1 MDAKRVL
8 VLFGLVLALTGCSL
22 LTPNTGPT
30 SLTASGTITVDSIQI
45 APEIAGKILAIN
57 VAKGDTV
64 KAGDTLFKLDDQ
76 LLQAQKS
83 QAEANIKAAQ
93 ASLDAA
99 NQKVTSAQVQYNL
112 ALQAARAQDRQAH
125 TEAWKAS
132 PPDKVTLPVWYFGK
146 SEQITALQAQITTAQ
161 QDLAT
166 EQTNL
171 DSELKS
177 ISNSDFI
184 ATEKRLAE
192 AQEAYAIASQTLD
205 EAKAAKDTADLQ
217 DAAQKVFD
225 SAQSE
230 LDAAQK
236 AYDSMLSTDSASRV
250 REARARVA
258 VAQERLDISQ
268 DNLDQLQTGA
278 ESLQVTAAQDAVD
291 LANAGVAQAQ
301 AALDQA
307 QAALDMVN
315 TQLSKT
321 VVTAPQG
328 GVVLSRPANAGETAM
343 AGQTIVEI
351 GNLDEVTLS
360 VYVPEDQYGNVHLD
374 QQANI
379 TVDSFPGRTFA
390 GKVSFIADEAEFT
403 PRNVQTTESRS
414 ATVYKVEITLS
425 NQNHDLKPGMPA
437 DATFE

>member
-1 MDAKRVL
+1 MNAKKAILIMGLAL
-8 VLFGLVLALTGCSL
+8 VLSGCSL

-30 SLTASGTITVDSIQI
+30 PLTASGTITVDSIEV

-57 VAKGDTV
+57 VADGNNV
-64 KAGDTLFKLDDQ
+64 KTGDTLFTLDDQ
-76 LLQAQKS
+76 LLQAQKNQS
-83 QAEANIKAAQ
+83 QANVKAAQ

-99 NQKVTSAQVQYNL
+99 NQKLASAQVQYNL
-112 ALQAARAQDRQAH
+112 ALQASQMQIQQQH
-125 TEAWKAS
+125 TEAWKAT
-132 PPDKVTLPVWYFGK
+132 PADKVTLPVWYFQK
-146 SEQITALQAQITTAQ
+146 SEQITALQSLVAATQ

-171 DSELKS
+171 DNELKS

-192 AQEAYAIASQTLD
+192 AQAAYAIANQTLE

-217 DAAQKVFD
+217 DAAQKVYD
-225 SAQSE
+225 SASSE
-230 LDAAQK
+230 LSAAQN
-236 AYDSMLSTDSASRV
+236 AYNQMLSTDSASRV

-258 VAQERLDISQ
+258 VAQERLSITQ
-268 DNLDQLQTGA
+268 DNLNQLQTG
-278 ESLQVTAAQDAVD
+278 EDSLSIQAAQDAIN
-291 LANAGVAQAQ
+291 LANSGVAQAQ

-307 QAALDMVN
+307 QAAMDLVN
-315 TQLSKT
+315 TQLGKT
-321 VVTAPQG
+321 VIAAPTSG
-328 GVVLSRPANAGETAM
+328 IVLSKPANAGETAM

-351 GNLDEVTLS
+351 GNLDQVTLS
-360 VYVPEDQYGNVHLD
+360 VYIPEDKYGNVHLD
-374 QQANI
+374 QQANV

-390 GKVSFIADEAEFT
+390 GKVTFISDQAEFT

-414 ATVYKVEITLS
+414 ATVFKVEITLS
-425 NQNHDLKPGMPA
+425 NQSQELKPGMPA